1 MIPEA
6 KPEQWHVG
14 SLEDRPLMTC
24 RMPIRKED
32 YPVRH
37 WRVIL
42 DPIEGWLES
51 GAASTFQGFRKQ
63 AAGENL
69 MSSMDS
75 PVAGD
80 YVGHLRLELIENLL
94 NLIEHRPH
102 PADVRT

>member
-14 SLEDRPLMTC
+14 SLEDRPLVTC

-42 DPIEGWLES
+42 YPIEGWLES

-69 MSSMDS
+69 VGGMNSLI
-75 PVAGD
+75 ARD
-80 YVGHLRLELIENLL
+80 YVCHLRLELIENLL
-94 NLIEHRPH
+94 NFIEHRSH
-102 PADVRT
+102 PPDVRP